1 MFDTAIIGTGPA
13 GISAALTLKNLN
25 KSFIWF
31 GNAELSSKIA
41 SAELVSNYPGLSN
54 ISGLKM
60 KEVFLAQIKE
70 ANIEIT
76 PKSVTGIYDMGD
88 YYGILCN
95 QDMYEAKTIILATG
109 VEALKPV
116 KGELDLVGQGVSYC
130 ATCDGM
136 LYNGKEIA
144 VLCTDKEYEYEID
157 FLANL
162 AAKVYVMP
170 IYKNYSLSNSN
181 VEVIK
186 AMPLELSK
194 KDNKIEIIYKNNNII
209 VDGIFMLKSAITPS
223 VLISGIEVKNGHII
237 IDRHCK
243 TNLRGV
249 FAGGDCTGRPYQY
262 AKAVGEGNICA
273 HSVNEFLALK

>member
-31 GNAELSSKIA
+31 GNALLSSKIT
-41 SAELVSNYPGLSN
+41 SAELVTNYPGLSN
-54 ISGLKM
+54 VSGLKM
-60 KEVFLAQIKE
+60 KEVFLTQIKE

-136 LYNGKEIA
+136 LYKGKEIA
-144 VLCTDKEYEYEID
+144 VLCTDKEYEHEIE

-170 IYKNYSLSNSN
+170 IYKDYNLSNSN
-181 VEVIK
+181 IDVIK
-186 AMPLELSK
+186 AMPLELIK
-194 KDNKIEIIYKNNNII
+194 KDNKIEIVYKNNNII

-223 VLISGIEVKNGHII
+223 VLINGIEVNNGHIVV
-237 IDRHCK
+237 DRHCK

>member
-31 GNAELSSKIA
+31 GNAELSSKIT
-41 SAELVSNYPGLSN
+41 SAELVTNYPGLSN
-54 ISGLKM
+54 VSGIKM
-60 KEVFLAQIKE
+60 KEIFLAQIKE

-136 LYNGKEIA
+136 LYKGKEIA
-144 VLCTDKEYEYEID
+144 VLCTDKEYEHEIE

-170 IYKNYSLSNSN
+170 IYKNYNLSNSN
-181 VEVIK
+181 IEIIK
-186 AMPLELSK
+186 AMPLELIK
-194 KDNKIEIIYKNNNII
+194 KDNKIEIVYKNNNII

-223 VLISGIEVKNGHII
+223 VLINGIEVDNGHIVV
-237 IDRHCK
+237 DRHCK
-243 TNLRGV
+243 TNLRGI

>member
-31 GNAELSSKIA
+31 GNALLSSKIT
-41 SAELVSNYPGLSN
+41 SAELVTNYPGLSN
-54 ISGLKM
+54 VSGIKM
-60 KEVFLAQIKE
+60 KEIFLAQIKE

-136 LYNGKEIA
+136 LYKGKEIA
-144 VLCTDKEYEYEID
+144 VLCTDKEYEHEIE

-170 IYKNYSLSNSN
+170 IYKNYNLSNSN
-181 VEVIK
+181 IEIIK
-186 AMPLELSK
+186 AMPLELIK
-194 KDNKIEIIYKNNNII
+194 KDNKIEIVYKNNNII

-223 VLISGIEVKNGHII
+223 VLINGIEVDNGHIVV
-237 IDRHCK
+237 DRHCK
-243 TNLRGV
+243 TNLRGI